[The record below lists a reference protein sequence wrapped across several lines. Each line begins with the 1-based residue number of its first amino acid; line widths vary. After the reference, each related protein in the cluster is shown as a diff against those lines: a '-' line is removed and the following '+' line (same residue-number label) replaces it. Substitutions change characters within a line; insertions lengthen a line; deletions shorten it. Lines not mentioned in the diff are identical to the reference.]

1 MSNEQLTAYLKD
13 ESYLYSLSYEELKTL
28 VVEYP
33 YAANLRVLLLK
44 KSYIDKNKDY
54 ERNLQMAAA
63 YTTNRRHLYK
73 VVQKLKTLQNVPE
86 NVILGEDYLE
96 LTELSNIEKMLQER
110 HVSEV
115 FNEKKP
121 LSDSKSSLQWSGIE
135 FDDSEAAYSNG
146 ATTADY
152 NKYDSLN
159 NEGLNESFE
168 FAEPL
173 ELTIP
178 VVPDSK
184 NFTHTSES
192 HVDLAIESIMAEFG
206 SVALD
211 LTGNGVSFNSEASIL
226 NGNDTL
232 TDNITFE
239 NEEIPEDKMPLSNEE
254 PELEVFI
261 ETPNEIPQ
269 EPLNLVD
276 QDSEL
281 LANPSENASENIDKE
296 FHYFEELEDKSE
308 IIEENN
314 VIYALNET
322 KSQVLDFESLDVK
335 SIDDFQDEDAI
346 IENVLME
353 IPQSANLSER
363 LKATFPSVVS
373 ESQPEINMKKRDI
386 EIEIVNNSKAKVIEN
401 EPMKSEN
408 APAVSFTEWLR
419 QFKVAAPKLQSVA
432 EPEVKKEKKSVD
444 IISKISEPTDIKH
457 VLDESVVALLFE
469 KPSDLPDNL
478 FGFNSLK
485 PSKEISEKRD
495 FEDSSDDLEDVF
507 AVKKKKKKKQM
518 HELAAKSI
526 EENNDLMSET
536 LADLLAWQ
544 GNNKKAIEM
553 YSKLCL
559 QFPEKSDYFAA
570 KIEKLRII
578 D

>member
-33 YAANLRVLLLK
+33 YAANLRILLLK

-73 VVQKLKTLQNVPE
+73 IVQKLKTLQNAPE

-115 FNEKKP
+115 FNEKRSH
-121 LSDSKSSLQWSGIE
+121 SDSIASVQWSGIE
-135 FDDSEAAYSNG
+135 FDDSEAAYSSG
-146 ATTADY
+146 ASSDY
-152 NKYDSLN
+152 SKFDSLADESS
-159 NEGLNESFE
+159 NEPFE

-173 ELTIP
+173 ELTVP
-178 VVPDSK
+178 VNTKTFEHS
-184 NFTHTSES
+184 SES

-211 LTGNGVSFNSEASIL
+211 LTGAGANLNSENTHLSENDIL
-226 NGNDTL
+226 TE
-232 TDNITFE
+232 NITFE
-239 NEEIPEDKMPLSNEE
+239 NEEIQETETPSNSDE
-254 PELEVFI
+254 PELEAFI

-269 EPLNLVD
+269 EPLNLGEED
-276 QDSEL
+276 PEL
-281 LANPSENASENIDKE
+281 LAIPLEKDKESVDKE

-308 IIEENN
+308 IIEENSVN
-314 VIYALNET
+314 YAQNNANP
-322 KSQVLDFESLDVK
+322 QVLDFESLDSK
-335 SIDDFQDEDAI
+335 STDDFQDEDAI
-346 IENVLME
+346 IENVLLE
-353 IPQSANLSER
+353 TPQSAHLSDR
-363 LKATFPSVVS
+363 LKATFPSVGS

-401 EPMKSEN
+401 EPSKFEN

-419 QFKVAAPKLQSVA
+419 QFKVAAPKLPNAAVA
-432 EPEVKKEKKSVD
+432 EVKKEKKSVE
-444 IISKISEPTDIKH
+444 IITKTTEPTEIKH
-457 VLDESVVALLFE
+457 VLDENVVALLFE

-485 PSKEISEKRD
+485 SSKENNEKLD
-495 FEDSSDDLEDVF
+495 LEDTSDDLEDIF

-553 YSKLCL
+553 YAKLCL

-570 KIEKLRII
+570 KIEKLRNT